1 MYTLYKFKVLAIG
14 VEKTMKIIS
23 VSRRTDIPAFY
34 GDWFMNRLKEGFA
47 GYVNPFGGQKYIL
60 SLKPEDVT
68 CFVFWSKNYTPFLDN
83 LKIIENMDY
92 KFYFNY
98 TITGLPNI
106 FECNLVKK
114 EISIDSLKKLSK
126 LYTPKHINWRYDPII
141 ISDITDYN
149 YHIKNFE
156 YLAKELEGYVE
167 RCYFSYAIQYGK
179 VKRNF
184 DKFQSENSLKIVEPD
199 ANLRI
204 KLSNE
209 LVDIADNQGIKMLTC
224 CGDNLLSKKIGKAHC
239 IDGKIIEELWYKTGF
254 ESNEKPTRKECGC
267 TDSADIGTYDTCPHG
282 CIYCYANMNKKV
294 ANIRYEH
301 HDKDAAFLGYSK
313 VESDKWV
320 EDVKRTQSEKNI
332 INVENKLKN
341 KKKDSNTTLFDY
353 T

>member
-1 MYTLYKFKVLAIG
+1 MYTLYKFKVFAIG
-14 VEKTMKIIS
+14 VEKKMKIIS

-83 LKIIENMDY
+83 LKIIENMGH

-106 FECNLVKK
+106 FECNLVNK
-114 EISIDSLKKLSK
+114 EIAIDSLKKLSG

-141 ISDITDYN
+141 ISDITDYDF
-149 YHIKNFE
+149 HIKNFE
-156 YLAKELEGYVE
+156 NIAQELEGYVE

-184 DKFQSENSLKIVEPD
+184 EKFEHENCLKIIDPD
-199 ANLRI
+199 RDLRI
-204 KLSNE
+204 KLANN
-209 LVDIADNQGIKMLTC
+209 LADIAAGYGIKMLTC
-224 CGDNLLSKKIGKAHC
+224 CGDYLLSHKISKAHC
-239 IDGKIIEELWYKTGF
+239 VDGQIIEELFYKNGF
-254 ESNEKPTRKECGC
+254 EFGEKPTRKECGC

-282 CIYCYANMNKKV
+282 CIYCYANINKKI
-294 ANIRYEH
+294 AYDRYEH
-301 HDKDAAFLGYSK
+301 HEKDAAFLGYTK
-313 VESDKWV
+313 AESNKWV
-320 EDVKRTQSEKNI
+320 EDVKMGELEKRI
-332 INVENKLKN
+332 TNVNE
-341 KKKDSNTTLFDY
+341 KKKKPTVTLFDFE
-353 T
+353 